1 MALVEA
7 FHGTTAI
14 VGVGAPWPAMGS
26 LLEREERGRGWERGD
41 AAGGGMGRRRGRGRE
56 MGSAASC
63 SLLLLPVREEEEHVG
78 NKGKIRE

>member
-7 FHGTTAI
+7 FHGTAAI

-41 AAGGGMGRRRGRGRE
+41 AAGGGMGRGRGRE
-56 MGSAASC
+56 RGSAASC